1 MSRDYA
7 KTKMCLLSNVIKRC
21 RLITMLLGKVRKPK
35 MPTSAPTYKT
45 LQVYQLPG
53 NTSSRFAAVLLHAH
67 LQPSKK
73 QAGRKFCRCS
83 ATHSMGLLPSCPTT
97 NCCVCKK
104 TRMLLQS
111 NKTRSW
117 CCKATKSTHL
127 GGSIESINATCSA
140 TRAIPITRPA
150 PVSLRTSS
158 TRAFC
163 PLTAIL
169 AVVLALALRQ
179 SPTRMARAIAMAMA
193 RTLLALLA
201 GPHMALQKQCR

>member
-21 RLITMLLGKVRKPK
+21 RLITVLLGKVRKPK

-73 QAGRKFCRCS
+73 QVGRKFCRCS
-83 ATHSMGLLPSCPTT
+83 ATRSMGLLPSCPTT

-127 GGSIESINATCSA
+127 GDSIESINATCSA

-150 PVSLRTSS
+150 PESRPTSS
-158 TRAFC
+158 TRASC
-163 PLTAIL
+163 PLTAIS
-169 AVVLALALRQ
+169 AVVSARASPQ
-179 SPTRMARAIAMAMA
+179 FPTRTARAIATATA
-193 RTLLALLA
+193 RTLRALLA
-201 GPHMALQKQCR
+201 VPHMALQKQCR